1 MENIFLCWPK
11 DLMKPPISHRLWEA
25 QLLKWWGRC
34 GNGVYLTCVCT
45 TRGVKIQPKLSTN
58 VIGWSYIKITSYRS
72 TYNIFADCFLEF
84 LSCWFKN
91 FDFNIGTSYRCK
103 LDYINWSSIL
113 NFFFF
118 CVSSLVLGTEHLLF
132 GRKTFSWWYFGFFI
146 TWWPFI
152 SFFLTLPLPH
162 NNFLN
167 QPYNLFFSF
176 FVFPTKVRMTLD
188 LFFFLCDYWN
198 ISWGCGNSLKG

>member
-1 MENIFLCWPK
+1 
-11 DLMKPPISHRLWEA
+11 MKPPISHRLWEA

-118 CVSSLVLGTEHLLF
+118 VYHLWYLELNIYYLDKKHFLGDILDFSSRDDHLSPFFWRFRFLIT
-132 GRKTFSWWYFGFFI
+132 TFS
-146 TWWPFI
+146 I
-152 SFFLTLPLPH
+152 SLTT
-162 NNFLN
+162 
-167 QPYNLFFSF
+167 FSF
-176 FVFPTKVRMTLD
+176 LFSSFQQKYGWRWTC
-188 LFFFLCDYWN
+188 FFFFATTEIYPGAVGIPWRDKRLIC
-198 ISWGCGNSLKG
+198 L